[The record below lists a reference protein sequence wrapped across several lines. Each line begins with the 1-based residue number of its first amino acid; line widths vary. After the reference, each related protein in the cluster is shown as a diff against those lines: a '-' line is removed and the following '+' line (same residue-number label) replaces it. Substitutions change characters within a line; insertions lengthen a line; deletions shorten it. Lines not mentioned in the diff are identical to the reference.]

1 MRRTR
6 RAALLPLAAAG
17 LALIP
22 ACGSSSSSST
32 ASQSSQVPQASG
44 NPVSAQP
51 TSLGTILVDSKGR
64 TIYVFANDKANVS
77 TCDGACAADWPPVTA
92 SGTLPASVPGV
103 TGKLATITRSDGGHQ
118 VTIASHPL
126 YTFSGD
132 SAAGQTNGQG
142 INLNGGVWTV
152 VSPAGT
158 PEAHPAGASSS
169 APPIS
174 Y

>member
-1 MRRTR
+1 
-6 RAALLPLAAAG
+6 
-17 LALIP
+17 
-22 ACGSSSSSST
+22 
-32 ASQSSQVPQASG
+32 
-44 NPVSAQP
+44 
-51 TSLGTILVDSKGR
+51 
-64 TIYVFANDKANVS
+64 
-77 TCDGACAADWPPVTA
+77 
-92 SGTLPASVPGV
+92 V

-152 VSPAGT
+152 VSPAGM